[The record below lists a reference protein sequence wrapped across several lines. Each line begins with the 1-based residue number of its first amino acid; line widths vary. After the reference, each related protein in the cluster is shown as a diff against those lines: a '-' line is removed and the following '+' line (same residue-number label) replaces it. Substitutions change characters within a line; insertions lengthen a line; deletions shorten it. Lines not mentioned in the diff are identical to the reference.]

1 MKANSTLNHSAAH
14 LLAAAILKLY
24 PGTKIG
30 IGPSI
35 EEGFYYDFLFKEPI
49 SDADLPKIEKQMKQ
63 LVAGGYK
70 FIKDNEINEKVLSDQ
85 PFKQELLKEIKE
97 RGEKASSY
105 SLVNPSNNEVL
116 FSDLC
121 AGPHLESVGKIK
133 FFKLMSIAGAY
144 WRGDSKNQQLTRIY
158 GTAWE
163 TQDELN
169 SYLSLVAERK
179 ERDHRK
185 IGKDMNLF
193 MFSQL
198 SGQGFPMYLEDGMI
212 IKNEIQSYVRETEKR
227 YGFREVQTPA
237 FGEKQLYVTS
247 GHWAHYK
254 DNMYQPV
261 KVENE
266 ELVMRP
272 MTCPHHFIIY
282 NSKPRSYRELPIRM
296 SEQARLYRYEKSGAL
311 TGLERVRSMELTEG
325 HIFCRPDQIIDEFK
339 NAYKLIKEVIA
350 KFDIEIGYV
359 SLSLRDPLDKEKY
372 HNDDKMWNDA
382 ESGLRKVLKELNVE
396 YKEMIGEA
404 AFYGPK
410 IDIQVKTVL
419 GHDITLSTIQLDF
432 LLPKRFEAYY
442 IDKDGS
448 KQAPVLIHRGLI
460 GTYERFIATLLEQTK
475 GVLPFWLAP
484 RQATIIPV
492 NENIHT
498 DYAYE
503 IKKELEEANIRVV
516 VDDSNERVGKKI
528 RSAQISKTKFQLVV
542 GDEEVK
548 NKNIN
553 VRAYGSEDTKEM
565 SVEEFIKMVKK

>member
-1 MKANSTLNHSAAH
+1 MKANQTLNHSAAH
-14 LLAAAILKLY
+14 LLAAAVLKLF

-35 EEGFYYDFLFKEPI
+35 EEGFYYDFMFENPI
-49 SDADLPKIEKQMKQ
+49 TDTDLAKIEKQMKQ

-70 FIKDNEINEKVLSDQ
+70 FVKSDITNEDFLKDQ
-85 PFKQELLKEIKE
+85 PFKVELLKEIKAKDE
-97 RGEKASSY
+97 NATAY
-105 SLVNPSNNEVL
+105 AMVNPSNNEAI
-116 FSDLC
+116 FTDLC

-133 FFKLMSIAGAY
+133 HFKLMSLAGAY
-144 WRGDSKNQQLTRIY
+144 WRGDSKNPQLTRIY

-163 TQDELN
+163 TQDELD
-169 SYLSLVAERK
+169 SYLALVADRK

-198 SGQGFPMYLEDGMI
+198 SGQGFPIYLEDGMI
-212 IKNEIQSYVRETEKR
+212 IKNEIQRYIRDTEKK

-325 HIFCRPDQIIDEFK
+325 HIFCRPDQIVDEFK

-350 KFDIEIGYV
+350 KFGIEIDYV
-359 SLSLRDPLDKEKY
+359 SLSLRDPEDKEKY

-382 ESGLRKVLKELNVE
+382 EAGLRTVLKELGVE

-432 LLPKRFEAYY
+432 LLPKRFEAFY

-448 KQAPVLIHRGLI
+448 KAAPVLIHRGLI

-492 NENIHT
+492 NENTHG

-503 IKKELEEANIRVV
+503 IKKQLEAANIRVI

-528 RSAQISKTKFQLVV
+528 RDAQISKTKFQIVV
-542 GDEEVK
+542 GDEEVA

-553 VRAYGSEDTKEM
+553 VRAYGSEETKVM
-565 SVEEFIKMVKK
+565 NIEEFIKMVSK